1 MSSNET
7 LKTNIN
13 EFLSILN
20 NDIAKNSLLFDG
32 SNLRFKIENNYSSHL
47 EIASKIFK
55 TINELTNG
63 EIEIKLTSCK
73 FKNTFFYFDYDNYL
87 RDYEYYKDVFSNS
100 NIVIIDFETKILFK
114 EINEE
119 FTLEKADI
127 FNYVQ
132 FRELQDFLISKNEFT
147 PYHDKLSKQFV
158 IIGKEKGAFHI
169 GYNSLE
175 KRKISNEDI
184 KPFVEELKSEFVKK
198 EFIQFFK
205 DVIINSIHSTDI
217 KDRLFELT
225 KSLKLILNLTAK
237 DYESYVLDFAIDKIK
252 SKFKEER
259 NKYFESLEKNID
271 TVSKQIVSFPLTF
284 GATAFASYQVKDK
297 PWILILII
305 IAYLLYTFIAFKV
318 LSITDYNILCLKSD
332 VKKEEDEI
340 KNGYEKV
347 YADFKEDF
355 IKIWTKIRKLEGL
368 VLILKWI
375 LSLLFLIFLLF
386 ALVQIFNP
394 VNSDKKDKISV
405 ETETINIIVKEKKH
419 PNEN

>member
-7 LKTNIN
+7 LKTTIN

-20 NDIAKNSLLFDG
+20 NDIAKNSLVFDG
-32 SNLRFKIENNYSSHL
+32 SNLRFKIENNYPSSL
-47 EIASKIFK
+47 EIAKKIFK
-55 TINELTNG
+55 TINELLNG

-73 FKNTFFYFDYDNYL
+73 LKNTFFYLDYDNYL
-87 RDYEYYKDVFSNS
+87 RDYEYYKDAFTNS
-100 NIVIIDFETKILFK
+100 NIIILDFETKILFK
-114 EINEE
+114 EIDEE
-119 FTLEKADI
+119 FTIEKADM

-132 FRELQDFLISKNEFT
+132 HRELQEFLISKNEFT
-147 PYHDKLSKQFV
+147 PYHDNLSKQFV

-169 GYNSLE
+169 GYNLLE
-175 KRKISNEDI
+175 KRKISDEDI
-184 KPFVEELKSEFVKK
+184 KPFIEELKTEFVKK

-217 KDRLFELT
+217 KDRFFELT
-225 KSLKLILNLTAK
+225 KSLKLLLNLTAK

-259 NKYFESLEKNID
+259 NKYFESLEKSID

-297 PWILILII
+297 PWILILIV

-375 LSLLFLIFLLF
+375 LSLLFIIFLLF
-386 ALVQIFNP
+386 ALVQIFNQ
-394 VNSDKKDKISV
+394 VASDKKEKISV

-419 PNEN
+419 PKEN

>member
-1 MSSNET
+1 MSNNET
-7 LKTNIN
+7 LKITIN

-20 NDIAKNSLLFDG
+20 NDIAKNSLVFDG
-32 SNLRFKIENNYSSHL
+32 NNLRFKIENNYSSSL
-47 EIASKIFK
+47 EVASKIFK
-55 TINELTNG
+55 TINELING

-73 FKNTFFYFDYDNYL
+73 LKNTFFYFDYDNYL

-100 NIVIIDFETKILFK
+100 NIIIIDFETKILFK
-114 EINEE
+114 EVNEE

-127 FNYVQ
+127 FNYIQ
-132 FRELQDFLISKNEFT
+132 YKELQDFLISKNEFT

-205 DVIINSIHSTDI
+205 DVIINSIHSTDV

-225 KSLKLILNLTAK
+225 KGLKLLLNLTAK

-259 NKYFESLEKNID
+259 NKYFESLEKSID

-297 PWILILII
+297 PWILILIV

-355 IKIWTKIRKLEGL
+355 TKIWTKIKKLEGL

-375 LSLLFLIFLLF
+375 LSLLFLIFLIF
-386 ALVQIFNP
+386 SLVQIFNP
-394 VNSDKKDKISV
+394 VTSDKKDKISV
-405 ETETINIIVKEKKH
+405 ETETINIIVKEK
-419 PNEN
+419 

>member
-1 MSSNET
+1 MSNNET
-7 LKTNIN
+7 LKITIN

-20 NDIAKNSLLFDG
+20 NDIAKNSLVFDG
-32 SNLRFKIENNYSSHL
+32 NNLRFKIENNYSSSL
-47 EIASKIFK
+47 EVASKIFK
-55 TINELTNG
+55 TINELING

-73 FKNTFFYFDYDNYL
+73 LKSTFFYFDYDNYL

-100 NIVIIDFETKILFK
+100 NIVIIDFEAKILFK

-127 FNYVQ
+127 FNYIQ
-132 FRELQDFLISKNEFT
+132 YRELQDFLISKNEFT

-225 KSLKLILNLTAK
+225 KSLKLLLNLTAK

-259 NKYFESLEKNID
+259 NKYFESLEKSID

-297 PWILILII
+297 PWILILIV

-394 VNSDKKDKISV
+394 VASDKKEKISV

-419 PNEN
+419 PKEN

>member
-7 LKTNIN
+7 LKTTIN
-13 EFLSILN
+13 EFLSILD
-20 NDIAKNSLLFDG
+20 NDIVKNSLVFDG
-32 SNLRFKIENNYSSHL
+32 SNLRFKIENNYSSNL
-47 EIASKIFK
+47 ETANKIFK
-55 TINELTNG
+55 TINELING

-73 FKNTFFYFDYDNYL
+73 LKSTFFYFDYDNYL

-100 NIVIIDFETKILFK
+100 NIVIIDFEAKILFK

-127 FNYVQ
+127 FNYIQ
-132 FRELQDFLISKNEFT
+132 YRELQDFLISKNEFT

-225 KSLKLILNLTAK
+225 KSLKLLLNLTAK

-259 NKYFESLEKNID
+259 NKYFESLEKSID

-297 PWILILII
+297 PWILILIV

-394 VNSDKKDKISV
+394 VASDKKEKISV

-419 PNEN
+419 PKEN

>member
-7 LKTNIN
+7 LKTTIN

-20 NDIAKNSLLFDG
+20 NDIAKNSLVFDG
-32 SNLRFKIENNYSSHL
+32 SNLRFKIENNYPSSL
-47 EIASKIFK
+47 EIAKKIFK
-55 TINELTNG
+55 TINELLNG

-73 FKNTFFYFDYDNYL
+73 LKNTFFYFDYDNYL
-87 RDYEYYKDVFSNS
+87 RDYEYYKDAFTNS
-100 NIVIIDFETKILFK
+100 NIIILNFETKILFK
-114 EINEE
+114 EIDEE
-119 FTLEKADI
+119 FTIEKADM

-132 FRELQDFLISKNEFT
+132 HRELLEFLISKNEFT
-147 PYHDKLSKQFV
+147 PYHDNLSKQFV

-169 GYNSLE
+169 GYNLLE
-175 KRKISNEDI
+175 KRKISDEDI
-184 KPFVEELKSEFVKK
+184 KPFIEELKTEFVKK

-217 KDRLFELT
+217 KDRFFELT
-225 KSLKLILNLTAK
+225 KSLKLLLNLTAK

-259 NKYFESLEKNID
+259 NKYFESLEKSID

-297 PWILILII
+297 PWILILIV

-375 LSLLFLIFLLF
+375 LSLLFIIFLLF
-386 ALVQIFNP
+386 ALVQIFNQ
-394 VNSDKKDKISV
+394 VASDKKEKISV
-405 ETETINIIVKEKKH
+405 ETETINIIVKENKH
-419 PNEN
+419 PKEN

>member
-1 MSSNET
+1 MY
-7 LKTNIN
+7 
-13 EFLSILN
+13 
-20 NDIAKNSLLFDG
+20 
-32 SNLRFKIENNYSSHL
+32 NL
-47 EIASKIFK
+47 
-55 TINELTNG
+55 
-63 EIEIKLTSCK
+63 
-73 FKNTFFYFDYDNYL
+73 D
-87 RDYEYYKDVFSNS
+87 
-100 NIVIIDFETKILFK
+100 
-114 EINEE
+114 
-119 FTLEKADI
+119 
-127 FNYVQ
+127 
-132 FRELQDFLISKNEFT
+132 
-147 PYHDKLSKQFV
+147 
-158 IIGKEKGAFHI
+158 
-169 GYNSLE
+169 
-175 KRKISNEDI
+175 
-184 KPFVEELKSEFVKK
+184 KK

-217 KDRLFELT
+217 KDRFFELT
-225 KSLKLILNLTAK
+225 KSLKLLLNLTAK

-259 NKYFESLEKNID
+259 NKYFESLEKSID

-297 PWILILII
+297 PWILILIV

-332 VKKEEDEI
+332 VNKEENEI

-394 VNSDKKDKISV
+394 VASDKKEKISV

-419 PNEN
+419 PKEN

>member
-7 LKTNIN
+7 LKTTIN

-20 NDIAKNSLLFDG
+20 NDIAKNSLVFDG
-32 SNLRFKIENNYSSHL
+32 SNLRFKIENNYPSSL
-47 EIASKIFK
+47 EIAKKIFK
-55 TINELTNG
+55 TINELLNG

-73 FKNTFFYFDYDNYL
+73 LKNTFFYFDYDNYL
-87 RDYEYYKDVFSNS
+87 RDYEYYKDAFTNS
-100 NIVIIDFETKILFK
+100 NIIILDFETKILFK
-114 EINEE
+114 EIDEE
-119 FTLEKADI
+119 FTIEKADM

-132 FRELQDFLISKNEFT
+132 HRELQEFLISKNEFT
-147 PYHDKLSKQFV
+147 PYHDNLSKQFV

-169 GYNSLE
+169 GYNLLE
-175 KRKISNEDI
+175 KRKISDEDI
-184 KPFVEELKSEFVKK
+184 KPFIEELKTEFVKK

-217 KDRLFELT
+217 KDRFFELT
-225 KSLKLILNLTAK
+225 KSLKLLLNLTAK

-259 NKYFESLEKNID
+259 NKYFESLEKSID

-297 PWILILII
+297 PWILILIV

-375 LSLLFLIFLLF
+375 LSLLFIIFLIF

-394 VNSDKKDKISV
+394 VASDKKEKISV

-419 PNEN
+419 PKEN

>member
-7 LKTNIN
+7 LKTIIN

-20 NDIAKNSLLFDG
+20 NDIAKNSLVFDG
-32 SNLRFKIENNYSSHL
+32 SNLRFKIENNYPSSL
-47 EIASKIFK
+47 EIAKKIFK
-55 TINELTNG
+55 TINELLNG

-73 FKNTFFYFDYDNYL
+73 LKNTFFYFDYDNYL
-87 RDYEYYKDVFSNS
+87 RDYEYYKDAFTNS
-100 NIVIIDFETKILFK
+100 NIIILDFETKILFK
-114 EINEE
+114 EIDEE
-119 FTLEKADI
+119 FTIEKADM

-132 FRELQDFLISKNEFT
+132 HRELQEFLISKNEFT
-147 PYHDKLSKQFV
+147 PYHDNLSKQFV

-169 GYNSLE
+169 GYNLLE

-184 KPFVEELKSEFVKK
+184 KPFIEELKTEFVKK

-217 KDRLFELT
+217 KDRFFELT
-225 KSLKLILNLTAK
+225 KSLKLLLNLTAK

-259 NKYFESLEKNID
+259 NKYFESLEKSID

-297 PWILILII
+297 PWILILIV

-375 LSLLFLIFLLF
+375 LSLLFIIFLLF

-394 VNSDKKDKISV
+394 VASDKKEKISV
-405 ETETINIIVKEKKH
+405 ETQNINIIVKEKKH
-419 PNEN
+419 PKEN

>member
-1 MSSNET
+1 M
-7 LKTNIN
+7 
-13 EFLSILN
+13 
-20 NDIAKNSLLFDG
+20 
-32 SNLRFKIENNYSSHL
+32 
-47 EIASKIFK
+47 
-55 TINELTNG
+55 
-63 EIEIKLTSCK
+63 
-73 FKNTFFYFDYDNYL
+73 
-87 RDYEYYKDVFSNS
+87 
-100 NIVIIDFETKILFK
+100 
-114 EINEE
+114 
-119 FTLEKADI
+119 

-132 FRELQDFLISKNEFT
+132 HRELQEFLISKNEFT
-147 PYHDKLSKQFV
+147 PYHDNLSKQFV

-169 GYNSLE
+169 GYNLLE
-175 KRKISNEDI
+175 KRKISDEDI
-184 KPFVEELKSEFVKK
+184 KPFIEELKTEFVKK

-217 KDRLFELT
+217 KDRFFELT
-225 KSLKLILNLTAK
+225 KSLKLLLNLTAK

-259 NKYFESLEKNID
+259 NKYFESLEKSID

-297 PWILILII
+297 PWILILIV

-375 LSLLFLIFLLF
+375 LSLLFIIFLIF

-394 VNSDKKDKISV
+394 VASDKKEKISV

-419 PNEN
+419 PKEN

>member
-1 MSSNET
+1 MSNNET
-7 LKTNIN
+7 LKITIN

-20 NDIAKNSLLFDG
+20 NDIAKNSLVFDG
-32 SNLRFKIENNYSSHL
+32 NNLRFKIENNYSSSL
-47 EIASKIFK
+47 EVASKIFK
-55 TINELTNG
+55 TINELING

-73 FKNTFFYFDYDNYL
+73 LKNTFFYFDYDNYL

-100 NIVIIDFETKILFK
+100 NIIIIDFETKILFK
-114 EINEE
+114 EVNEE

-127 FNYVQ
+127 FNYIQ
-132 FRELQDFLISKNEFT
+132 YKELQDFLISKNEFT

-205 DVIINSIHSTDI
+205 DVIINSIHSTDV

-225 KSLKLILNLTAK
+225 KGLKLLLNLTAK

-259 NKYFESLEKNID
+259 NKYFESLEKSID

-297 PWILILII
+297 PWILILIV

-394 VNSDKKDKISV
+394 VASDKKEKISV
-405 ETETINIIVKEKKH
+405 ETKTINIIVKEKKH
-419 PNEN
+419 PKEN

>member
-1 MSSNET
+1 MSNNET
-7 LKTNIN
+7 LKITIN

-20 NDIAKNSLLFDG
+20 NDIAKNSLVFDG
-32 SNLRFKIENNYSSHL
+32 NNLRFKIENNYSSSL
-47 EIASKIFK
+47 EVASKIFK
-55 TINELTNG
+55 TINELING

-73 FKNTFFYFDYDNYL
+73 LKNTFFYFDYDNYL

-114 EINEE
+114 EVNEE

-127 FNYVQ
+127 FNYIQ
-132 FRELQDFLISKNEFT
+132 YKELQDFLISKNEFT

-205 DVIINSIHSTDI
+205 DVIINSIHSTDV

-225 KSLKLILNLTAK
+225 KGLKLLLNLTAK

-259 NKYFESLEKNID
+259 NKYFESLEKSID

-297 PWILILII
+297 PWILILIV

-394 VNSDKKDKISV
+394 VASDKKEKISV

-419 PNEN
+419 PKEN

>member
-7 LKTNIN
+7 LKTTIN

-20 NDIAKNSLLFDG
+20 NDIAKNSLVFDG
-32 SNLRFKIENNYSSHL
+32 SNLRFKIENNYPSSL
-47 EIASKIFK
+47 EIAKKIFK
-55 TINELTNG
+55 TINELLNG

-73 FKNTFFYFDYDNYL
+73 LKNTFFYFDYDNYL
-87 RDYEYYKDVFSNS
+87 RDYEYYKDAFTNS
-100 NIVIIDFETKILFK
+100 NIIILNFETKILFK
-114 EINEE
+114 EIDEE
-119 FTLEKADI
+119 FTIEKADM

-132 FRELQDFLISKNEFT
+132 HRELQEFLISKNEFT
-147 PYHDKLSKQFV
+147 PYHDNLSKQFV

-169 GYNSLE
+169 GYNLLE
-175 KRKISNEDI
+175 KRKISDEDI
-184 KPFVEELKSEFVKK
+184 KPFIEELKTDFVKK

-217 KDRLFELT
+217 KDRFFELT
-225 KSLKLILNLTAK
+225 KSLKLLLNLTAK

-259 NKYFESLEKNID
+259 NKYFESLEKSID

-297 PWILILII
+297 PWILILIV

-375 LSLLFLIFLLF
+375 LSLLFIIFLLF

-394 VNSDKKDKISV
+394 VASDKKEKISV
-405 ETETINIIVKEKKH
+405 ETENINIIVKEKKH
-419 PNEN
+419 PKEN

>member
-7 LKTNIN
+7 LKTTIN
-13 EFLSILN
+13 KFLSILN
-20 NDIAKNSLLFDG
+20 NDIAKNSLVFDG
-32 SNLRFKIENNYSSHL
+32 SNLRFKIENNYPSSL
-47 EIASKIFK
+47 EIAKKIFK
-55 TINELTNG
+55 TINELLNG

-73 FKNTFFYFDYDNYL
+73 LKNTFFYFDYDNYL
-87 RDYEYYKDVFSNS
+87 RDYEYYKDAFTNS
-100 NIVIIDFETKILFK
+100 NIIILHFEKKILFK
-114 EINEE
+114 EIDEE
-119 FTLEKADI
+119 FTIEKADM

-132 FRELQDFLISKNEFT
+132 HRELQEFLISKNEFT
-147 PYHDKLSKQFV
+147 PYHDNLSKQFV

-169 GYNSLE
+169 GYNLLE
-175 KRKISNEDI
+175 KRKISDEDI
-184 KPFVEELKSEFVKK
+184 KPFVEELKAEFVKK

-217 KDRLFELT
+217 KDRFFELT
-225 KSLKLILNLTAK
+225 KSLKLLLNLTAK

-259 NKYFESLEKNID
+259 NKYFESLEKSID

-297 PWILILII
+297 PWILILIV

-347 YADFKEDF
+347 YADFKDDF

-375 LSLLFLIFLLF
+375 LSLLFIIFLLF

-394 VNSDKKDKISV
+394 IASDKKEKISV
-405 ETETINIIVKEKKH
+405 EAGTINIIVKEKKH
-419 PNEN
+419 PKEN

>member
-7 LKTNIN
+7 LKTTIN

-20 NDIAKNSLLFDG
+20 NDIAKNSLVFDG
-32 SNLRFKIENNYSSHL
+32 SNLRFKIENNYPSSL
-47 EIASKIFK
+47 EIAKKIFK
-55 TINELTNG
+55 TINELLNG

-73 FKNTFFYFDYDNYL
+73 LKNTFFYFDYDNYL
-87 RDYEYYKDVFSNS
+87 RDYEYYKDAFTNS
-100 NIVIIDFETKILFK
+100 NIIILNFETKILFK
-114 EINEE
+114 EIDEE
-119 FTLEKADI
+119 FTIEKADM

-132 FRELQDFLISKNEFT
+132 HRELQEFLISKNEFT
-147 PYHDKLSKQFV
+147 PYHDNLSKQFV

-169 GYNSLE
+169 GYNLLE
-175 KRKISNEDI
+175 KRKISDEDI
-184 KPFVEELKSEFVKK
+184 KPFIEELKTDFVKK

-217 KDRLFELT
+217 KDRFFELT
-225 KSLKLILNLTAK
+225 KSLKLLLNLTAK

-259 NKYFESLEKNID
+259 NKYFESLEKSID

-297 PWILILII
+297 PWILILIV

-375 LSLLFLIFLLF
+375 LSLLFIIFLLF

-394 VNSDKKDKISV
+394 VASDKKEKISV

-419 PNEN
+419 PKEN

>member
-7 LKTNIN
+7 LKTTIN

-20 NDIAKNSLLFDG
+20 NDIAKNSLVFDG
-32 SNLRFKIENNYSSHL
+32 SNLRFKIENNYPSSL
-47 EIASKIFK
+47 EIAKKIFK
-55 TINELTNG
+55 TINELLNG

-73 FKNTFFYFDYDNYL
+73 LKNTFFYFDYDNYL
-87 RDYEYYKDVFSNS
+87 RDYEYYKDAFTNS
-100 NIVIIDFETKILFK
+100 NIIILNFETKILFK
-114 EINEE
+114 EIDEE
-119 FTLEKADI
+119 FTIEKADM

-132 FRELQDFLISKNEFT
+132 HRELQEFLISKNEFT
-147 PYHDKLSKQFV
+147 PYHDNLSKQFV

-169 GYNSLE
+169 GYNLLE
-175 KRKISNEDI
+175 KRKISDEDI
-184 KPFVEELKSEFVKK
+184 KPFIEELKTDFVKK

-217 KDRLFELT
+217 KDRFFELT
-225 KSLKLILNLTAK
+225 KSLKLLLNLTAK

-259 NKYFESLEKNID
+259 NKYFESLEKSID

-297 PWILILII
+297 PWILILIV

-375 LSLLFLIFLLF
+375 LSLLFIIFLLF

-394 VNSDKKDKISV
+394 VASDKKEKILCFAV
-405 ETETINIIVKEKKH
+405 
-419 PNEN
+419 